1 VFEVYIVLVQ
11 ELGYLGYLRGFCFV
25 GLEGLAQGFVLFWV
39 QVGLRGQELE
49 GGGQGRRAGLGGCVF
64 LEAWQE
70 GLTDGLV
77 LEVFL

>member
-1 VFEVYIVLVQ
+1 MP
-11 ELGYLGYLRGFCFV
+11 
-25 GLEGLAQGFVLFWV
+25 QGFVFFGV
-39 QVGLRGQELE
+39 QVGFGGQELE

-70 GLTDGLV
+70 GLADGLV